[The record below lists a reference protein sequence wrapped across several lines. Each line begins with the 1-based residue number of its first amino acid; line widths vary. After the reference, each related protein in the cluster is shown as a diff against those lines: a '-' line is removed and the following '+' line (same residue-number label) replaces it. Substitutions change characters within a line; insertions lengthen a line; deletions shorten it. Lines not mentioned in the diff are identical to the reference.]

1 MVDDSEIRVLIEDD
15 DAPRSSKVD
24 RSIEETN
31 KRAAEFQAEAARHR
45 AKAETARLQ
54 IGNALASVDAELQ
67 AAESERIAAQNIGD
81 RAKVFLYQSLTRII
95 EAAPVQNKL
104 PAFGLMAKTAANE
117 AATLRQ
123 QYIDDLWSVAGDVG
137 LIRLLGTASVQGA
150 LAVAFSGNQ
159 P

>member
-67 AAESERIAAQNIGD
+67 AAE
-81 RAKVFLYQSLTRII
+81 F
-95 EAAPVQNKL
+95 
-104 PAFGLMAKTAANE
+104 
-117 AATLRQ
+117 
-123 QYIDDLWSVAGDVG
+123 
-137 LIRLLGTASVQGA
+137 
-150 LAVAFSGNQ
+150 
-159 P
+159 

>member
-1 MVDDSEIRVLIEDD
+1 MVDDNEIRVLIEDD

-54 IGNALASVDAELQ
+54 IGNALAS
-67 AAESERIAAQNIGD
+67 
-81 RAKVFLYQSLTRII
+81 AKVFLYQSLTRII

-123 QYIDDLWSVAGDVG
+123 QYIDDLWSVAGDVV